1 MDISVALLMDQRS
14 VEDCPGS
21 MVDGSAA
28 KLVITGA
35 AGGGG
40 VVTTGAGGGGVDAAG
55 GTFLAQPA
63 ANSTSA
69 TNSTAPNLE
78 ACNLKLSLI
87 LKSPLDGS
95 LLYYCVDLLQTGF
108 SLVPC
113 VVSG

>member
-1 MDISVALLMDQRS
+1 MDISVALLMDQRN

-21 MVDGSAA
+21 MVGGSAT

-35 AGGGG
+35 AWG
-40 VVTTGAGGGGVDAAG
+40 G
-55 GTFLAQPA
+55 GTFFGAQPA
-63 ANSTSA
+63 ANNTSA
-69 TNSTAPNLE
+69 TNVTAPNLE
-78 ACNLKLSLI
+78 ACNLELSLI

>member
-1 MDISVALLMDQRS
+1 MDISVALLMDQRN

-21 MVDGSAA
+21 MVDGSAT

-35 AGGGG
+35 AWGGGA
-40 VVTTGAGGGGVDAAG
+40 VATGAGGGGVGGG
-55 GTFLAQPA
+55 GTFFGAQPA
-63 ANSTSA
+63 ANNTSA
-69 TNSTAPNLE
+69 TNVTAPNLE
-78 ACNLKLSLI
+78 ACNLELSLI